1 MSEEKE
7 LHEKIHYLVG
17 QLQNCIN
24 HLEHAKR
31 HTVVINHTYD
41 VAISSA
47 NKAIYNVTMGETPP
61 RDSK

>member
-7 LHEKIHYLVG
+7 LRDKIKYLVG

-31 HTVVINHTYD
+31 HTVSINHSYD
-41 VAISSA
+41 VAIDSA
-47 NKAIYNVTMGETPP
+47 NRAIYNVTKSDTPL
-61 RDSK
+61 RG